1 MKNYLPIL
9 ILILSIGSINAQST
23 NKLKKDLLNSI
34 DQKSNDLISISDN
47 IWEAAE
53 VALEKKNLQ
62 II

>member
-53 VALEKKNLQ
+53 VAFREE
-62 II
+62 

>member
-34 DQKSNDLISISDN
+34 DQKSNDLISISQ
-47 IWEAAE
+47 
-53 VALEKKNLQ
+53 LL
-62 II
+62 